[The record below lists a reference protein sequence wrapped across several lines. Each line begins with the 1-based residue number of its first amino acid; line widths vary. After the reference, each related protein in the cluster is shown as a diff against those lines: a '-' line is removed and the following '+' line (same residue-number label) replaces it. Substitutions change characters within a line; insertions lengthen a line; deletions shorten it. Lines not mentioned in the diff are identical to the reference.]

1 MWRSNNMDR
10 WSDIFLVLESL
21 DDKGEYLALQDPAP
35 GLPSGHAWSEQYRAY
50 GSGAAAVT
58 VDLARAPRHWGARRA
73 NTDADDYKTVQQ
85 EDFKTWSDVFRIAG
99 QGRQAVRGC
108 AGAHP
113 QRPPRAVPAATGL
126 PILLSAPAYVRSR
139 TILIAWRRQ

>member
-1 MWRSNNMDR
+1 MPANRLKSGEDTLPIMDPFFTTQTGTHAA
-10 WSDIFLVLESL
+10 IC
-21 DDKGEYLALQDPAP
+21 
-35 GLPSGHAWSEQYRAY
+35 GHAWSEQYRAY
-50 GSGAAAVT
+50 GAGAAAVT
-58 VDLARAPRHWGARRA
+58 VDLARVPRHWGARRA
-73 NTDADDYKTVQQ
+73 DTDANDYKTVQQ

>member
-1 MWRSNNMDR
+1 MTPKTQTGTHAA
-10 WSDIFLVLESL
+10 IC
-21 DDKGEYLALQDPAP
+21 
-35 GLPSGHAWSEQYRAY
+35 GHAWSEQYRAY

-73 NTDADDYKTVQQ
+73 DTDADDYETVQQ

-108 AGAHP
+108 AGAHS